1 MSGSTETNRAEQTPS
16 HHTRL
21 NWQVMLPVFI
31 IVALDAASA
40 GAVLPVL
47 PFYLRELGAT
57 PLVLGIILGAEA
69 LSQFVAAPILGQ
81 LSDRFGRK
89 NVLLASQSGALV
101 SLTLLA
107 LANAVAFV
115 LLARV
120 LLGLTA
126 ANFSAA
132 AAYAADNSSP
142 TNRRQAIGVLSAG
155 LGLGGIVGPGLS
167 GYASD
172 ISLTAPIWLSLM
184 LSVSSIIV
192 TALWVKG
199 ANAPRQT
206 DGEAERDEIHER
218 VSFRSIVSAP
228 AIRVLIVVLLCHYFS
243 YGLFSSQLAVFL
255 GDTFTW
261 NGHAFGPKELSY
273 LLTADGIIN
282 IVVQL
287 FLLKRIS
294 EHFTERNLVVLVFG
308 VLSIGYIAAGFA
320 SDIPTLAFAV
330 LCISTGV
337 ALARPT
343 FMAALSVQAPEE
355 RQGIVMGTMQSL
367 VAVTDIVSP
376 VFAGFILGL
385 GLYGTWVGAVVAI
398 SLTGAF
404 IARTRLRRE
413 DDPEAIESRTGSE
426 ASEHGDSASVEGQAS
441 NSN

>member
-1 MSGSTETNRAEQTPS
+1 MSGPTGTNGAQQAPS
-16 HHTRL
+16 HQTRL

-31 IVALDAASA
+31 IVSLDAASA

-57 PLVLGIILGAEA
+57 PLVLGVVLGAEA

-89 NVLLASQSGALV
+89 KVLLASQAGALV

-155 LGLGGIVGPGLS
+155 LGLGGIVGPGIS
-167 GYASD
+167 GYVSD

-184 LSVSSIIV
+184 LSATSIVV
-192 TALWVKG
+192 TALWVRG
-199 ANAPRQT
+199 ANAPDQSDSR
-206 DGEAERDEIHER
+206 AERDEIHDR
-218 VSFRSIVSAP
+218 VSFRSIVSAQ
-228 AIRVLIVVLLCHYFS
+228 AIRVLVVVLLCHYFS

-261 NGHAFGPKELSY
+261 NGQPFGPKELSY
-273 LLTADGIIN
+273 LLAADGVIN

-287 FLLKRIS
+287 FLLRRIS
-294 EHFTERNLVVLVFG
+294 EHFTERNLVVVVFC
-308 VLSIGYIAAGFA
+308 VLSLGYIVAGFA
-320 SDIPTLAFAV
+320 SNIPTLAFAV

-343 FMAALSVQAPEE
+343 FMAALSVQVPEE
-355 RQGIVMGTMQSL
+355 RQGIVMGTIQSL
-367 VAVTDIVSP
+367 VAVTDIASP
-376 VFAGFILGL
+376 VVAGFILGL
-385 GLYGTWVGAVVAI
+385 GLYGAWIGAVVAVA
-398 SLTGAF
+398 LTGAF

-413 DDPEAIESRTGSE
+413 DDPEAIETRTGTE
-426 ASEHGDSASVEGQAS
+426 TSEHGDSAPVDGPAS
-441 NSN
+441 NSS